1 MAIVLGVRLAS
12 GNRDDALSEHMHLA
26 QGGVL
31 LLENSDARLEVG
43 DFGDI
48 VLNLWKPNGIV

>member
-1 MAIVLGVRLAS
+1 MGVRLAS

-48 VLNLWKPNGIV
+48 VLNLRKPNGIV

>member
-1 MAIVLGVRLAS
+1 MATDTLGHVLHAS
-12 GNRDDALSEHMHLA
+12 A

-31 LLENSDARLEVG
+31 LLEVADARLEVG

-48 VLNLWKPNGIV
+48 VLNL